1 MSKLLL
7 IIFVQLLYVPLLTLR
22 TISMVK
28 NLKLMTA
35 LFGLLEAVV
44 YIFGLTI
51 VLSGD
56 STYLEM
62 FVYAVGFSAGLIAGI
77 YVEQKLAIGYSS
89 FSVNINHR
97 NDELVKT
104 LRDSGFG
111 VTLYM
116 GEGRDGVRVRLD
128 ILTKRKREAD
138 LLRKIKQVEPKA
150 FIISYEPKTFHGGY
164 ISDIMKRRMQ
174 LRKKRLKPVETQ
186 EDGLI
191 HKTLDEI
198 KNEVEV
204 FKKDWK
210 A

>member
-1 MSKLLL
+1 
-7 IIFVQLLYVPLLTLR
+7 
-22 TISMVK
+22 MVK

-62 FVYAVGFSAGLIAGI
+62 FVYALGFSAGLIAGI

-104 LRDSGFG
+104 LRDCGFG

-116 GEGRDGVRVRLD
+116 GEGRDGARIRLD

-138 LLRKIKQVEPKA
+138 LLRKIMQVEPKA

-174 LRKKRLKPVETQ
+174 LRKKRAKPVETQ

-204 FKKDWK
+204 FKKDWR

>member
-7 IIFVQLLYVPLLTLR
+7 IIFVQLMYVPLLTLR

-35 LFGLLEAVV
+35 MFGLLEAIV

-51 VLSGD
+51 VLSGE

-89 FSVNINHR
+89 FIVNINHR
-97 NDELVKT
+97 NDDLVRV

-111 VTLYM
+111 VTIYT
-116 GEGRDGVRVRLD
+116 GEGRDGERTRLD
-128 ILTKRKREAD
+128 ILTRRKRESE
-138 LLRKIKQVEPKA
+138 LLEKIKGVEPNA

-174 LRKKRLKPVETQ
+174 LRKKRETPVEVSA
-186 EDGLI
+186 DGLI
-191 HKTLDEI
+191 TKTLDEI
-198 KNEVEV
+198 KNEVDT
-204 FKKDWK
+204 FKKDWE